1 MSRKLFNAITER
13 ICHLAPIAIERTTS
27 SFININYWDS
37 RTVPASIRLSGI
49 VLFVFPFFMSCSSKP
64 ALTQTQIS
72 ENYLKEYRQFADSV
86 THCQSMNTQSISEVM
101 YRWSSLEEDLFCSM
115 AKDSLCQRN
124 VDFIVEMAAYGH
136 MINEKVN
143 SAINDTLYDFND
155 LLELE
160 EAVSKSSLFF
170 SEIKSA
176 RTFYSD
182 IKPDPALSSLFVED
196 QYIAF
201 LDSSLQTTFS
211 EWEDIEEFLR
221 REDQFFDCYQ
231 KDILSHPISTTE
243 EIAIKTADV
252 FEHINETTWNDNI
265 GKRLRDYTV
274 VRTNRR
280 LVTAS
285 IRSMES
291 IIFHEVIEDFEA
303 RIALSNV
310 LHPFVYFN
318 PIVIANRSEHEK
330 ESLKYIGATIP
341 KALETLEE
349 DEIEIDTL
357 PDSLANNIMKEFIT
371 SIMNR

>member
-1 MSRKLFNAITER
+1 MSRKLFNAITEC
-13 ICHLAPIAIERTTS
+13 ISYLAPIAIERTTS
-27 SFININYWDS
+27 SFINFNFWDS

-49 VLFVFPFFMSCSSKP
+49 VLFVFPIFMSCSSKP

-72 ENYLKEYRQFADSV
+72 ENYLKVYRQFADSV
-86 THCQSMNTQSISEVM
+86 ALCPSMNTQSISKVIQ
-101 YRWSSLEEDLFCSM
+101 RWSSFEEALFYSM
-115 AKDSLCQRN
+115 SKDSLCQSN

-136 MINEKVN
+136 MINEKVI
-143 SAINDTLYDFND
+143 SSINDTIYDFKD

-160 EAVSKSSLFF
+160 ESVSCPGRLLMD
-170 SEIKSA
+170 IQSA
-176 RTFYSD
+176 RTFYSE

-211 EWEDIEEFLR
+211 EWEDIEDFLR
-221 REDQFFDCYQ
+221 REDQFFECYQ

-252 FEHINETTWNDNI
+252 FEHINETSWNDNI
-265 GKRLRDYTV
+265 SKKLRDYTV

-285 IRSMES
+285 IHSMES

-303 RIALSNV
+303 RIALSNI

-349 DEIEIDTL
+349 DEIEIDSL

>member
-1 MSRKLFNAITER
+1 MSRKLFNAITEC
-13 ICHLAPIAIERTTS
+13 ISYLAPIAIERTTS
-27 SFININYWDS
+27 SFINFNFWDS
-37 RTVPASIRLSGI
+37 RTVPASISLSGI

-72 ENYLKEYRQFADSV
+72 KNYLKEYRQFADSV
-86 THCQSMNTQSISEVM
+86 ALSPSLDIQSISEIIE
-101 YRWSSLEEDLFCSM
+101 RWSSLEESLFYSLS
-115 AKDSLCQRN
+115 KDSLYQRN

-136 MINEKVN
+136 VINEKLI
-143 SAINDTLYDFND
+143 SSINDTIYNFND

-160 EAVSKSSLFF
+160 QTISKPSLFISDIQSARSF
-170 SEIKSA
+170 YSEIK
-176 RTFYSD
+176 
-182 IKPDPALSSLFVED
+182 PDSALSPLFVED

-201 LDSSLQTTFS
+201 LDSSLQTKFS
-211 EWEDIEEFLR
+211 EWEDIEDFLR
-221 REDQFFDCYQ
+221 REDQFFFCYQ

-252 FEHINETTWNDNI
+252 FEHINETSCNSNI
-265 GKRLRDYTV
+265 GQTLRDYTV

-280 LVTAS
+280 LVSAS

-303 RIALSNV
+303 RIALSNI

-318 PIVIANRSEHEK
+318 PIVIAYRSDHEK

-341 KALETLEE
+341 KALESLKE
-349 DEIEIDTL
+349 DEIEIDSL
-357 PDSLANNIMKEFIT
+357 PDSLANNIMKEFII

>member
-1 MSRKLFNAITER
+1 MSRKLFNAITEC
-13 ICHLAPIAIERTTS
+13 INCLAPIAIERTTS
-27 SFININYWDS
+27 SFINFNFWDS

-49 VLFVFPFFMSCSSKP
+49 VLFVFPFFMSCSTRP
-64 ALTQTQIS
+64 AMTQTQIS

-86 THCQSMNTQSISEVM
+86 TQYPYLNTQSISEIM
-101 YRWSSLEEDLFCSM
+101 ERWSSLEEALFYSM
-115 AKDSLCQRN
+115 SKDSLCQQN
-124 VDFIVEMAAYGH
+124 VDFIIEMAAYGH
-136 MINEKVN
+136 MINEKVI
-143 SAINDTLYDFND
+143 SSINDTIYDFND

-160 EAVSKSSLFF
+160 ESVSSHSRLFD
-170 SEIKSA
+170 IQSA
-176 RTFYSD
+176 RNFYSE

-201 LDSSLQTTFS
+201 LDSSLQTMFS
-211 EWEDIEEFLR
+211 GWEDIEDFLR
-221 REDQFFDCYQ
+221 REDQLFECYQ

-243 EIAIKTADV
+243 EIAIKTAEV
-252 FEHINETTWNDNI
+252 FEHINETSWNDNI
-265 GKRLRDYTV
+265 GEKLRNYTV

-291 IIFHEVIEDFEA
+291 IIFHEVVEDFEA

-318 PIVIANRSEHEK
+318 PVVIANRSVHER
-330 ESLKYIGATIP
+330 ESLKYISATIP
-341 KALETLEE
+341 KALESLEE
-349 DEIEIDTL
+349 DEIEIDSL